1 MVIRGK
7 AGRHADRF
15 FRIFS
20 AENIRYDIRILK

>member
-15 FRIFS
+15 FRIFPV
-20 AENIRYDIRILK
+20 ENIRSGIRILL